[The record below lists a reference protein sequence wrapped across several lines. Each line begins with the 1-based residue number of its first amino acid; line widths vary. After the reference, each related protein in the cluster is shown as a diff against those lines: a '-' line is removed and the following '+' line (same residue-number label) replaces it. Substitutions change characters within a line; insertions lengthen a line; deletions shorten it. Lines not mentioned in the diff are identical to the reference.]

1 MSAALLSHEMIPV
14 EFINWAEY
22 SPEFRLEFG
31 MRGLRGKT
39 PPAPPLD
46 QSQSH
51 TKKSPASCYQ
61 ELCFRPDSQWRG
73 SGPVRCRWLPLQPQC
88 YVLPDAFYWL
98 RSCTAP
104 KMKKEKRKELRTA
117 VLDSSQN
124 FSPTPP
130 GPMPSPFLQGPGAH
144 YLRAVSGCWQIPQ
157 LWVAVALCYL
167 LQSSPFFISSLW
179 SMSLRSSHHL
189 TTCYLLTQKCHGWVQ
204 PRSACKQ
211 FPYPNDEPSGAFCL
225 AKHSVHPKIWDPFLR
240 HFSLLHTQGNI
251 CSWVVPVQAR
261 RSQTQ

>member
-14 EFINWAEY
+14 EFINWTKY
-22 SPEFRLEFG
+22 SSEFRLEFG

-51 TKKSPASCYQ
+51 TKKSPASCYR

-73 SGPVRCRWLPLQPQC
+73 SSPVRCRWLPLQPQC

-117 VLDSSQN
+117 VLDSSQA

-167 LQSSPFFISSLW
+167 LQSSPFSLEVSDQRPSEAVITSLHATCWLKNATDECSQEVPVNSS
-179 SMSLRSSHHL
+179 R
-189 TTCYLLTQKCHGWVQ
+189 TQMTS
-204 PRSACKQ
+204 PL
-211 FPYPNDEPSGAFCL
+211 EPSA
-225 AKHSVHPKIWDPFLR
+225 
-240 HFSLLHTQGNI
+240 
-251 CSWVVPVQAR
+251 
-261 RSQTQ
+261 

>member
-51 TKKSPASCYQ
+51 TKKSPASCYR
-61 ELCFRPDSQWRG
+61 ELCFRPDSQWCG

-104 KMKKEKRKELRTA
+104 KMKKEKRTELRTA
-117 VLDSSQN
+117 VLDSSQA

-167 LQSSPFFISSLW
+167 FQSSPFSLAVSDQCPSEPVITSLHAICWLKNATDECSQEAPANSS
-179 SMSLRSSHHL
+179 R
-189 TTCYLLTQKCHGWVQ
+189 TQMTI
-204 PRSACKQ
+204 PL
-211 FPYPNDEPSGAFCL
+211 EPSA
-225 AKHSVHPKIWDPFLR
+225 
-240 HFSLLHTQGNI
+240 
-251 CSWVVPVQAR
+251 
-261 RSQTQ
+261 